1 MANGGGGGGGRHYSV
16 STGLSD
22 PGSLRVQQGRAR
34 LCSPLALGRGSEQ
47 TQSGPLSSS
56 GVEKCREAVEE
67 APGHGNVPGQK
78 EQLRATGG

>member
-1 MANGGGGGGGRHYSV
+1 MGGQHYSV

-56 GVEKCREAVEE
+56 GVEKFRETVEGPQDME
-67 APGHGNVPGQK
+67 MYRDRKNN
-78 EQLRATGG
+78 